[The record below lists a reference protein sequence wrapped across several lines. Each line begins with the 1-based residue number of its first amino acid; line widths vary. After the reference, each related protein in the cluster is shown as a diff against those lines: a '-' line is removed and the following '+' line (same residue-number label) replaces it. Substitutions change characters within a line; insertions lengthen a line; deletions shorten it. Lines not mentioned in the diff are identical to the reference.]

1 MNALE
6 FAMQME
12 EDGRAYYEQLADET
26 TLPGLETI
34 FRNLA
39 EDEQKH
45 YEIFKRLLAGSG
57 AEMQDSTALAGAQN
71 VFKQLLKMPNLSGL
85 EQNIAAYRYAM
96 QLEAK
101 SFRLY
106 EDAAAKEEDAK
117 ARSLLIKIAAEEH
130 KHFNILE
137 NICLFLEEPAQ
148 HPAWA
153 ESSGLAEIRDYNGD

>member
-12 EDGRAYYEQLADET
+12 EDGRAYYEKLATET

-39 EDEQKH
+39 ADEQKH

-57 AEMQDSTALAGAQN
+57 AEMDDSTALTGAQN
-71 VFKQLLKMPNLSGL
+71 VFQELPITLNLAGL
-85 EQNIAAYRYAM
+85 EQSIAAYRYAM

-106 EDAAAKEEDAK
+106 EDAAAKEENPT
-117 ARSLLIKIAAEEH
+117 ARGLLLKIAAEEQQ
-130 KHFNILE
+130 HFNILE
-137 NICLFLEEPAQ
+137 NICMFLEAPAQ
-148 HPAWA
+148 HPTWA
-153 ESSGLAEIRDYNGD
+153 ESSRLTEIREYNGD